1 MIIEDGIHVI
11 NTDQAHSPEV
21 SDTLIEGR
29 QSIVNVTRKLNNN
42 CLVNIFLLAYGRL
55 EKTKRCVESILKY
68 TKGIDFN
75 IILVDNGSEDNFET
89 IQYFKD
95 VSYEKKYIYRV
106 TKNLGP
112 NIATL
117 LCCDGVLG
125 KYLVVISNDIIV
137 TENWLSNILEIMD
150 SDSRIGMVCPV
161 SSNISNL
168 QEINLNFSNIKE
180 MQEKAAVFNV
190 CDPKK
195 WQERIRLMNPIGV
208 YRVEMLIAFGG
219 KLPVD
224 YGFFHDFGD
233 DDLSFAIRRAGYKLV
248 LAGDTWVHHDHD
260 FRNMEDK
267 DPEEFSKSL
276 EIGRQNFME
285 KYQGIDAWEDVNN
298 YWFDI
303 TPHIPNPVSTEKKYI
318 LGVDTRCGTP
328 ILDVKNRLRNF
339 GIFDAELSAFTQSA
353 KYVVD
358 LNTICSGVVACDREE
373 FLADQFLPNYFDYI
387 VVDRPLNRYHEPQKI
402 LNDLMRLL
410 KPGGLLMV
418 PVLNTFTFHEFFYCQ
433 GRRDL
438 YNREFAYN
446 IPPEAV
452 QAALEK
458 FGTVQFTV
466 PRYVNI
472 DEQSKQYISSILPK
486 ELSQDQKRNCL
497 QRLLIDKFIFGVKK
511 N

>member
-1 MIIEDGIHVI
+1 MNSEVHIIDTSKI
-11 NTDQAHSPEV
+11 NEPNVADALHK
-21 SDTLIEGR
+21 GR
-29 QSIVNVTRKLNNN
+29 KSVVEALKEKASARVTIVV
-42 CLVNIFLLAYGRL
+42 FAYGRL
-55 EKTKRCVESILKY
+55 EKTRRCVSSILRY
-68 TKGIDFN
+68 TSDIDYQLV
-75 IILVDNGSEDNFET
+75 LVDNGSEDNGET
-89 IQYFKD
+89 LNYFM
-95 VSYEKKYIYRV
+95 SINYEKKIIYRV
-106 TKNLGP
+106 TKNIHFLSNLFLNMPWYGEYYV
-112 NIATL
+112 N
-117 LCCDGVLG
+117 V
-125 KYLVVISNDIIV
+125 SNDMIV
-137 TENWLSNILEIMD
+137 TKNWLKNLLKVMQ
-150 SDSRIGMVCPV
+150 SDEKVGLLCPV

-168 QEINLNFSNIKE
+168 QEVSLKFTNMDE
-180 MQEKAAVFNV
+180 MQQQAQIYNNS
-190 CDPKK
+190 DPRK
-195 WQERIRLMNPIGV
+195 WQERMRLVNPLSVWRI
-208 YRVEMLIAFGG
+208 ECLLAFSG
-219 KLPVD
+219 KLPID

-233 DDLSFAIRRAGYKLV
+233 DDFSFRIRRSGYKLV

-260 FRNMEDK
+260 FRNMENK
-267 DPEEFSKSL
+267 DPEEYAKSL

-298 YWFDI
+298 YWFDV
-303 TPHIPNPVSTEKKYI
+303 TPHIPNPISTEKKYI

-418 PVLNTFTFHEFFYCQ
+418 PVLNTFTFREFLYCQ

-446 IPPEAV
+446 MPPEAV